1 MKEIEKEID
10 IEMVREREQPRS
22 AYNALAIFFVA
33 NALYADQ
40 CRGENSDIDM
50 EHAKG
55 CPR

>member
-50 EHAKG
+50 EHAK
-55 CPR
+55 